1 MNKIFRVIWS
11 HAQQAWVVV
20 SELVKSHTKTST
32 CTDKR
37 AQVCTSDYFLDKQ
50 QDKFKLS
57 LLSLVLIAIGSSSEA
72 EGRTAILG
80 AGASAGGEQAVAIGN
95 LANASASQSI
105 AIGADTKAEGYGSIS
120 IGGDDLN
127 TTKYQNSNYS
137 RRTTAT
143 GKASIAIGSI
153 SVAVGEGSIVV
164 GPIAYA
170 SNVEGIAI
178 GASSKSTADYGIA
191 VGGDANAGSYAVA
204 FGKSATASQLGASAF
219 GENAKATAERA
230 TALGNNARAD
240 TKYGVALGY
249 QSKASR
255 DSEQAGWTPDSTN
268 YSINGSTLSATYAAV
283 AVGDGT
289 TVTRQITSVAAGK
302 EDTDAA
308 NVAQLKALTLKI
320 SGDKNT
326 QGHTTFYNETLSIVG
341 ADGIS
346 TAVEQGNGNTR
357 ITVTGSKTYFHT
369 NYDDQ
374 SQGQGDPTTNFGTI
388 TDKAGATGTYA
399 ITAGVNAS
407 ATGNYGIAM
416 GYKASAGGR
425 SSVAVGEE
433 AKTTPDRS
441 TALGNNTV
449 VTVGGGVALGYG
461 SNANIAGG
469 VVGLKQAHSVT
480 TGASTDANG
489 FKSTQK
495 VDGNPIGAVSVG
507 NNNIK
512 RQIVNV
518 AAGTQLTD
526 AVNVAQLKSLT
537 MKIGGDTN
545 DNTQPKVGLWDG
557 KLEVKGTNNEIKTK
571 ASGSTITVSLDDAI
585 KTQLHN
591 ARAGSL
597 IFKGEKTGTGTITN
611 DVSGQNWKANE
622 DKTVTIASNATYQ
635 NGGVRYKGDNIEIYR
650 KNLEFHVLMKDAP
663 TFSSVQ
669 YGNNGPKIT
678 STVTGGNLKVTAANG
693 TSPVKITNLQA
704 GTQNNDAVNYE
715 QLLNAGWKLTI
726 AQGRGGQAN
735 PTEAH
740 LIKMNNPVTFTAG
753 NNIKLEQN
761 NGNIT
766 ISTIGKLIK
775 ETQTLDNGDLKITY
789 TDNTDS
795 IIQKGEKGDRGERG
809 LRGEQGPAGQK
820 GEAGPVGPVGATGPQ
835 GPVGPAGAKGEQG
848 PEGKQGIQGPAGP
861 AGPRGERG
869 ETGPAGAA
877 GPAGPAGAVGPQGPT
892 GATGPAGPVGPRGPQ
907 GTAGAQ
913 GPKGERG
920 PAGETGPK
928 GEKGDPGPKG
938 ETGPTGP
945 VGPAGPA
952 GERGEQGP
960 RGEQGAT
967 GPAGPTGPRGEPG
980 PTGPQ
985 GPQGTPGTPGQKGDK
1000 GDPGQA
1006 GPAGPLGPAGA
1017 AGPAGPAGPRGD
1029 RGETGPAG
1037 PTGAKG
1043 EQGQKGDTGPM
1054 GPAGPK
1060 GDAGPRGE
1068 AGPAG
1073 ATGPQGPKGD
1083 NGAPGAR
1090 GEKGEPGPAG
1100 PVGPTGPQGAPG
1112 PAGPAGPAGERGP
1125 TGPKGDA
1132 GPKGDTGQKGETGP
1146 AGPAGAKGEPGPRGE
1161 QGIQGPT
1168 GPTGPQ
1174 GPQGTAGIQGPKG
1187 ERGNVSVSGLPIEY
1201 ATEDGKS
1208 IINMGG
1214 NFYLEEPAK
1223 DGSIKLI
1230 PVVNVKGK
1238 FSTKTQ
1244 NPDGSIT
1251 LKSLAVK
1258 VNLANE
1264 TPMVLGNVAEGV
1276 ADTDAVNVKQLKSAK
1291 TEVES
1296 TDHSVVIK
1304 ERQGDNQQ
1312 IVYDLAV
1319 AKTKLTA
1326 SKDKRTISAADKG
1339 NHFATGDEVAV
1350 AINTATAA
1358 ARTEVEAG
1366 KNVKVTSKTG
1376 ANGQNIYNVSVSGD
1390 LSDIT
1395 SISNGD
1401 TKVSLGKDKQGNPV
1415 VNMNGARITNV
1426 GDGSAEGDIVN
1437 VRQLNKVVSSVNT
1450 GFNQLSRDIVN
1461 ARAGI
1466 ASAGAMANLPQI
1478 SLPGKSAISVSNA
1491 QYRGQ
1496 SAYAIGYSKISDNG
1510 KWLIRASVSSNTQ
1523 RDTMIGGGVGFVW

>member
-1 MNKIFRVIWS
+1 
-11 HAQQAWVVV
+11 
-20 SELVKSHTKTST
+20 ELVKSHTKTSAY
-32 CTDKR
+32 TDKR

-72 EGRTAILG
+72 EGRTVVSGEG
-80 AGASAGGEQAVAIGN
+80 ANATGEQAIAIGN
-95 LANASASQSI
+95 LAIASGGQSI
-105 AIGADTKAEGYGSIS
+105 AIGADTKATGYGSIS

-127 TTKYQNSNYS
+127 TTKYQNSNYF
-137 RRTTAT
+137 RTTTAS
-143 GKASIAIGSI
+143 GKASITIGGM

-170 SNVEGIAI
+170 THAEGIAI

-191 VGGDANAGSYAVA
+191 VGGNANAGSYAVA
-204 FGKSATASQLGASAF
+204 FGKSATASQVGASAF

-230 TALGNNARAD
+230 TALGNNAIAD

-249 QSKASR
+249 QSKARR

-495 VDGNPIGAVSVG
+495 VDGNNIGAVSVG
-507 NNNIK
+507 LAGNKLIK

-518 AAGTQLTD
+518 AAGTQDTD

-537 MKIGGDTN
+537 MKIAGDTN
-545 DNTQPKVGLWDG
+545 TNLQPKVGLWDG
-557 KLEVKGTNNEIKTK
+557 TLKVLGTNGEIKTN
-571 ASGSTITVSLDDAI
+571 ASGSTITISLDDTI
-585 KTQLHN
+585 KNKLAD

-597 IFKGEKTGTGTITN
+597 IFKGEKTDNGTTN
-611 DVSGQNWKANE
+611 DTSGQKWKANE
-622 DKTVTIASNATYQ
+622 DKTVTITSNATYQ
-635 NGGVRYKGDNIEIYR
+635 NGGGVRYKGDNIEIYR

-669 YGNNGPKIT
+669 YGDNGPKIT
-678 STVTGGNLKVTAANG
+678 STGGNLKVTGADS

-704 GTQNNDAVNYE
+704 GTQNNDAVNYM
-715 QLLNAGWKLTI
+715 QFSNAGWKLAI
-726 AQGRGGQAN
+726 APGTGGQAT
-735 PTEAH
+735 PPGAH
-740 LIKMNNPVTFTAG
+740 LIRMNDTVTFTAG

-775 ETQTLDNGDLKITY
+775 ETKTLDNGDLKITY

-795 IIQKGEKGDRGERG
+795 IIKKGEKGDTGPRGETGPAGPVGPAGAQGPAGPAGATGPAGPAGPRGEQGLPGVAGPRGERG
-809 LRGEQGPAGQK
+809 EAGPAGPAGPRGPQGERGETGSAGATGPTGPMGPRGPQGIPGTPGQK
-820 GEAGPVGPVGATGPQ
+820 GDKGEPGQAGPAGPRGPVGPKGDAGPRGEAGPVGPVGPQGAIGPAGPAGAKGDKGDTGPAGPTGSQGPAGPVGPRGEPGPEGKQGIQGPAGPTGPQ
-835 GPVGPAGAKGEQG
+835 GSQGIAGTQGPKGDKGDPGQAGPVGPAGPRGPAGPAGAKGEQGETGPAGPRGEQG

-861 AGPRGERG
+861 
-869 ETGPAGAA
+869 
-877 GPAGPAGAVGPQGPT
+877 
-892 GATGPAGPVGPRGPQ
+892 
-907 GTAGAQ
+907 
-913 GPKGERG
+913 
-920 PAGETGPK
+920 
-928 GEKGDPGPKG
+928 
-938 ETGPTGP
+938 
-945 VGPAGPA
+945 
-952 GERGEQGP
+952 
-960 RGEQGAT
+960 
-967 GPAGPTGPRGEPG
+967 
-980 PTGPQ
+980 TGPQ
-985 GPQGTPGTPGQKGDK
+985 GSQGIAGTQGPKGDK

-1006 GPAGPLGPAGA
+1006 GP
-1017 AGPAGPAGPRGD
+1017 
-1029 RGETGPAG
+1029 
-1037 PTGAKG
+1037 KG
-1043 EQGQKGDTGPM
+1043 EKGDT
-1054 GPAGPK
+1054 
-1060 GDAGPRGE
+1060 
-1068 AGPAG
+1068 
-1073 ATGPQGPKGD
+1073 
-1083 NGAPGAR
+1083 
-1090 GEKGEPGPAG
+1090 
-1100 PVGPTGPQGAPG
+1100 
-1112 PAGPAGPAGERGP
+1112 
-1125 TGPKGDA
+1125 
-1132 GPKGDTGQKGETGP
+1132 
-1146 AGPAGAKGEPGPRGE
+1146 GPRGE
-1161 QGIQGPT
+1161 QGLPGVAGPKGDRGEA
-1168 GPTGPQ
+1168 GPVGPAGPQ
-1174 GPQGTAGIQGPKG
+1174 GPQGTAG
-1187 ERGNVSVSGLPIEY
+1187 
-1201 ATEDGKS
+1201 
-1208 IINMGG
+1208 
-1214 NFYLEEPAK
+1214 
-1223 DGSIKLI
+1223 
-1230 PVVNVKGK
+1230 
-1238 FSTKTQ
+1238 
-1244 NPDGSIT
+1244 
-1251 LKSLAVK
+1251 
-1258 VNLANE
+1258 
-1264 TPMVLGNVAEGV
+1264 
-1276 ADTDAVNVKQLKSAK
+1276 
-1291 TEVES
+1291 
-1296 TDHSVVIK
+1296 
-1304 ERQGDNQQ
+1304 
-1312 IVYDLAV
+1312 
-1319 AKTKLTA
+1319 
-1326 SKDKRTISAADKG
+1326 
-1339 NHFATGDEVAV
+1339 
-1350 AINTATAA
+1350 
-1358 ARTEVEAG
+1358 
-1366 KNVKVTSKTG
+1366 
-1376 ANGQNIYNVSVSGD
+1376 ANGQNIYNMSVSGD

-1401 TKVSLGKDKQGNPV
+1401 TKVSLGKDEKGNPV
-1415 VNMNGARITNV
+1415 VNMNGSRITNIS
-1426 GDGSAEGDIVN
+1426 DGREEGDAVN

-1450 GFNQLSRDIVN
+1450 GFNQLSRDIGRVDVN

-1478 SLPGKSAISVSNA
+1478 YLPGKSAISVSSA

-1496 SAYAIGYSKISDNG
+1496 SAYAIGYSRTSDNG

-1523 RDTMIGGGVGFVW
+1523 RDTMIGGGASFVW

>member
-20 SELVKSHTKTST
+20 SELVKSHTKTSA

-72 EGRTAILG
+72 EGRTVVSGEG
-80 AGASAGGEQAVAIGN
+80 ANATGEQAIAIGN
-95 LANASASQSI
+95 LAIASGGQSI
-105 AIGADTKAEGYGSIS
+105 AIGADTKATGYGSIS

-137 RRTTAT
+137 RTTTAS
-143 GKASIAIGSI
+143 GKASITIGGM

-191 VGGDANAGSYAVA
+191 VGGNANAGSYAVA
-204 FGKSATASQLGASAF
+204 FGKSATASQVGASAF

-346 TAVEQGNGNTR
+346 TAVEQGNGKTR

-480 TGASTDANG
+480 TGASTDANS

-678 STVTGGNLKVTAANG
+678 STGGNLKVTGADS

-704 GTQNNDAVNYE
+704 GTQNNDAVNYM
-715 QLLNAGWKLTI
+715 QFSNAGWKLAI
-726 AQGRGGQAN
+726 APGTGGQAT
-735 PTEAH
+735 PPGAH
-740 LIKMNNPVTFTAG
+740 LIRMNDTVTFTAG

-775 ETQTLDNGDLKITY
+775 ETKTLDNGDLKITY

-795 IIQKGEKGDRGERG
+795 IIKKGEKGDTGPRGET
-809 LRGEQGPAGQK
+809 GPA
-820 GEAGPVGPVGATGPQ
+820 
-835 GPVGPAGAKGEQG
+835 GPVGPAGAQG
-848 PEGKQGIQGPAGP
+848 PAGPAGAQGPAGPAGATGPAGP
-861 AGPRGERG
+861 AGPRGPVGPMGPAGPKGNDGAPGARG
-869 ETGPAGAA
+869 EKGETGPAGPAGPVGPRGETGPRGEKGDTGQTGPAGAA
-877 GPAGPAGAVGPQGPT
+877 GPAGPQ
-892 GATGPAGPVGPRGPQ
+892 
-907 GTAGAQ
+907 
-913 GPKGERG
+913 
-920 PAGETGPK
+920 
-928 GEKGDPGPKG
+928 
-938 ETGPTGP
+938 
-945 VGPAGPA
+945 
-952 GERGEQGP
+952 
-960 RGEQGAT
+960 
-967 GPAGPTGPRGEPG
+967 
-980 PTGPQ
+980 
-985 GPQGTPGTPGQKGDK
+985 
-1000 GDPGQA
+1000 
-1006 GPAGPLGPAGA
+1006 
-1017 AGPAGPAGPRGD
+1017 
-1029 RGETGPAG
+1029 
-1037 PTGAKG
+1037 
-1043 EQGQKGDTGPM
+1043 
-1054 GPAGPK
+1054 
-1060 GDAGPRGE
+1060 
-1068 AGPAG
+1068 G
-1073 ATGPQGPKGD
+1073 ATGPQGP
-1083 NGAPGAR
+1083 A
-1090 GEKGEPGPAG
+1090 GEPGKQG
-1100 PVGPTGPQGAPG
+1100 P
-1112 PAGPAGPAGERGP
+1112 RG
-1125 TGPKGDA
+1125 D
-1132 GPKGDTGQKGETGP
+1132 KGETGP
-1146 AGPAGAKGEPGPRGE
+1146 AGPAGPRGATGPAGPAGPRGE
-1161 QGIQGPT
+1161 QGLPGVAGPKGDRGEA
-1168 GPTGPQ
+1168 GPVGPAGPQ
-1174 GPQGTAGIQGPKG
+1174 GPQGTAG
-1187 ERGNVSVSGLPIEY
+1187 
-1201 ATEDGKS
+1201 
-1208 IINMGG
+1208 
-1214 NFYLEEPAK
+1214 
-1223 DGSIKLI
+1223 
-1230 PVVNVKGK
+1230 
-1238 FSTKTQ
+1238 
-1244 NPDGSIT
+1244 
-1251 LKSLAVK
+1251 
-1258 VNLANE
+1258 
-1264 TPMVLGNVAEGV
+1264 
-1276 ADTDAVNVKQLKSAK
+1276 
-1291 TEVES
+1291 
-1296 TDHSVVIK
+1296 
-1304 ERQGDNQQ
+1304 
-1312 IVYDLAV
+1312 
-1319 AKTKLTA
+1319 
-1326 SKDKRTISAADKG
+1326 
-1339 NHFATGDEVAV
+1339 
-1350 AINTATAA
+1350 
-1358 ARTEVEAG
+1358 
-1366 KNVKVTSKTG
+1366 
-1376 ANGQNIYNVSVSGD
+1376 ANGQNIYNMSVSGD

-1401 TKVSLGKDKQGNPV
+1401 TKVSLGKDEKGNPV
-1415 VNMNGARITNV
+1415 VNMNGSRITNIS
-1426 GDGSAEGDIVN
+1426 DGREEGDAVN

-1450 GFNQLSRDIVN
+1450 GFNQLSRDIGRVDVN

-1478 SLPGKSAISVSNA
+1478 YLPGKSAISVSSA

-1496 SAYAIGYSKISDNG
+1496 SAYAIGYSRTSDNG

-1523 RDTMIGGGVGFVW
+1523 RDTMIGGGASFVW